1 MSTEVKGLS
10 GKVTYGPD
18 LSFES
23 QDPATRNIDTFGH
36 GTHMAGVIAGRD
48 PGVKDG
54 DLDKKEK
61 FVGVAPDAD
70 LLSVKVADRD
80 GAVDVTQVI
89 AAIDWVVAHRNDEG
103 MNIRVLNLSY
113 GTDGT
118 QSYLIDPL
126 AHAVENAWRAGI
138 VVVVAAGNDGNTTE
152 TLTNPAVDPYV
163 IAVGAADHHG
173 TEDRKDDTVATFSNR
188 GSATRG
194 PDVIAPGRSLVS
206 LRAPGSEIDGENP
219 SAVVTDLA
227 GPRLFRGSGTSQA
240 AAFTSGAAAL
250 ILQDRP
256 TLTPDQVKALLT
268 TTADPV
274 ANADRRLQ
282 GAGLIDVDQAVE
294 AKTPL
299 AAAQTFPVSTGVGS
313 IEAARGTSH
322 VADPDTGE
330 ELTGEQDIFGQ
341 VWDGRSWAGRSWAG
355 RSWAGGDWMGRS
367 WPHPMAG
374 RSWAATDSPARG
386 RPLLGRTQLGR
397 TEPGPAPPSRP
408 ASPTGTAD
416 RHARIPTHRSGR
428 RDTTRRRRG
437 PTTSRLLA
445 GDHRRHH
452 QPRTRAPRRS
462 RDGRHPEPHRRDRRR
477 RPMGPRTRHLEP
489 PRHPRRHH
497 RRHRAHRPRQSLGPR
512 RPAARRLTQRQMR
525 APSVARRSASRT
537 SSRASLGTGRD
548 KK

>member
-1 MSTEVKGLS
+1 MNTSPRRAPLSVTAMLAIGALWAPVAFAQTAHTVPAAPTPSSATHGGLLGGGDADGWMADKDLGSLYKVTRSAGVQHVWHEDDPAKRKVTGKGVGVALIDSGVTEVKGLS

-282 GAGLIDVDQAVE
+282 GAGLIDVDQAVD
-294 AKTPL
+294 AKAPL

-367 WPHPMAG
+367 WAGTQWQG
-374 RSWAATDSPARG
+374 RSWAATDW
-386 RPLLGRTQLGR
+386 
-397 TEPGPAPPSRP
+397 
-408 ASPTGTAD
+408 
-416 RHARIPTHRSGR
+416 
-428 RDTTRRRRG
+428 
-437 PTTSRLLA
+437 
-445 GDHRRHH
+445 
-452 QPRTRAPRRS
+452 
-462 RDGRHPEPHRRDRRR
+462 
-477 RPMGPRTRHLEP
+477 
-489 PRHPRRHH
+489 
-497 RRHRAHRPRQSLGPR
+497 
-512 RPAARRLTQRQMR
+512 
-525 APSVARRSASRT
+525 
-537 SSRASLGTGRD
+537 TGRSWAGRSWAGRSWAGRSWAGRSWAGRAWASTTMQTGITD
-548 KK
+548 RNG